1 MLLGK
6 RLAKATV
13 TSHFKKAAYTARHTN
28 IRLHSLCIPQ
38 VGGEG
43 GRQRI
48 FFGGSLQFFEGKR
61 GGLKKYL
68 KAGRGMLSFLDA
80 IERFKIFATLLINHC
95 TSEVLYFLVH

>member
-1 MLLGK
+1 M
-6 RLAKATV
+6 
-13 TSHFKKAAYTARHTN
+13 YTTGGG
-28 IRLHSLCIPQ
+28 
-38 VGGEG
+38 GGEG